1 MDTESRTP
9 PPTSR
14 VLITGAA
21 GGFGRALA
29 EEFVR
34 SGIKVALNGRNPQ
47 RLSEAAKHL
56 RRIGGEV
63 LELPGDATDEAA
75 LGTALHTA
83 ADAWNGLDC
92 VVDNAGVAGP
102 TGPLSATSVE
112 EWWEGFSTNTR
123 TTLTTLAA
131 ALPILRTSGGG
142 RLLHISSAAGVH
154 GWPYAG
160 AYAAAKAAGINLC
173 GTLDRELALDPIRVF
188 AFHPGI
194 ITTGLT
200 AAALQ
205 ERNSPDRWRRLH
217 AAWFA
222 QQVSQGRTVPLTD
235 ATRGAAAIATGRH
248 DSLSG
253 RYITTSDLI
262 HESPPR
268 SEDPQR

>member
-1 MDTESRTP
+1 MNTEPRTP

-29 EEFVR
+29 EEFVH

-47 RLSEAAKHL
+47 RLSEAADHL
-56 RRIGGEV
+56 RRLGGEILV
-63 LELPGDATDEAA
+63 LPGDAADEAA
-75 LGTALHTA
+75 LGTALRTA

-92 VVDNAGVAGP
+92 VIDNAGVAGP
-102 TGPLSATSVE
+102 TGPLSSTSVE
-112 EWWEGFSTNTR
+112 EWWEGFSTNAR
-123 TTLTTLAA
+123 TTLITLAA
-131 ALPILRTSGGG
+131 ALPILRASGGG

-205 ERNSPDRWRRLH
+205 ENNSPDRWRRLH

-222 QQVSQGRTVPLTD
+222 QQVSQGRTVPLAD
-235 ATRGAAAIATGRH
+235 ATRCALAIATGRH
-248 DSLSG
+248 DNLSG
-253 RYITTSDLI
+253 RYITTGELTR
-262 HESPPR
+262 ETPPPGETPR
-268 SEDPQR
+268 H